1 MPRDSSGNYTL
12 PGAYNPVVPN
22 TTILADWANI
32 SLADIASGITDSLD
46 RSGRGG
52 MFAALKATDG
62 TVSAPGITFSSQT
75 TLGIYRAG
83 SNQVAVTVASTQR
96 QVWTST
102 GTDITGDASISGTLS
117 AGAVT
122 LASLT
127 LSGNLVV
134 GGTTA
139 LNGGTTIGDAAG

>member
-52 MFAALKATDG
+52 MLAALKATDG

-83 SNQVAVTVASTQR
+83 SNQIAVTVASTQR

-102 GTDITGDASISGTLS
+102 GTDITGDALYPELFLPGQSRWPVSPCQAIL
-117 AGAVT
+117 
-122 LASLT
+122 L
-127 LSGNLVV
+127 LVE
-134 GGTTA
+134 
-139 LNGGTTIGDAAG
+139 LLR